1 MFVAIAASAISAVT
15 NFYAFIPYTIAF
27 IIVGIVT
34 AIPLKGISLQKPIDA
49 GILAAAFTLF
59 ASVINPLFYY
69 IFLSIQIGETWF
81 LSTSNLFLGY
91 FHIVY
96 PSVFIPVIIA
106 FIVAYILNG
115 GKKIDVKN
123 MKTKF
128 GTKTHKKKDNSLRR
142 KNRKL
147 D

>member
-1 MFVAIAASAISAVT
+1 
-15 NFYAFIPYTIAF
+15 
-27 IIVGIVT
+27 
-34 AIPLKGISLQKPIDA
+34 
-49 GILAAAFTLF
+49 LAAAFTLF

-69 IFLSIQIGETWF
+69 VFLSIQISDTLF

-106 FIVAYILNG
+106 FVIAYILNG
-115 GKKIDVKN
+115 GKKTDIKN
-123 MKTKF
+123 MKTKS
-128 GTKTHKKKDNSLRR
+128 GTKTHKKKNKSLRR